1 MGQPFALRVIE
12 PVLTALVRVHLETVW
27 PGGRR
32 AVSRR

>member
-12 PVLTALVRVHLETVW
+12 PVLSALARVYLETVW

-32 AVSRR
+32 AA

>member
-12 PVLTALVRVHLETVW
+12 PVLTTLARVYRETVW

-32 AVSRR
+32 TA